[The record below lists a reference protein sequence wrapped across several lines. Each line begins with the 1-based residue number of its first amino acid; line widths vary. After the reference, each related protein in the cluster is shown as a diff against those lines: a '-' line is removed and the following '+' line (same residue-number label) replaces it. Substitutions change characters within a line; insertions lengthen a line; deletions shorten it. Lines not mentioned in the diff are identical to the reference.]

1 MVIALN
7 KPYGVLSQFTDAE
20 GRPTLAD
27 FVTVPDV
34 YPVGRLD
41 MDSEGLLL
49 LTDDARLQH
58 RLTDPR
64 FEHPKT
70 YWVQIEREPA
80 EDALEALRGGV
91 VIEKRRTR
99 PAEVRRID
107 EPELW
112 ERPVQV
118 RFRKSVPTAWLEI
131 VLREGR
137 NRQIRKMTAAVG
149 HPCLRIVRVAI
160 GPVGLSGL
168 QPGESRHLL
177 AIESKALRAQAGAR
191 HPGAGARLP

>member
-1 MVIALN
+1 MLIALN
-7 KPYGVLSQFTDAE
+7 KPYGVLSQFTDSE

-27 FVTVPDV
+27 FVAVPDV

-41 MDSEGLLL
+41 KDSEGLLL

-58 RLTDPR
+58 KLTDPR
-64 FEHPKT
+64 YEHPRT

-80 EDALEALRGGV
+80 DDALDQLRGGV

-99 PAEVRRID
+99 PAEVRCIA

-112 ERPVQV
+112 ERPVPV

-149 HPCLRIVRVAI
+149 HPCLRIIRVAV
-160 GPVGLSGL
+160 GPVGLGNL
-168 QPGESRHLL
+168 APGSWRRLTPDEMKS
-177 AIESKALRAQAGAR
+177 LRVLTR
-191 HPGAGARLP
+191 